1 MPLGGENLLV
11 HGKRDLDTAGMF
23 GITGLMMALDTM
35 NFFRCQFKLLP
46 FDLSFPVVALTNNN

>member
-11 HGKRDLDTAGMF
+11 HGKRDLDTSGVF

-35 NFFRCQFKLLP
+35 NFFRCHFILLL
-46 FDLSFPVVALTNNN
+46 FELSFPVGVLTDNN